1 MAKAK
6 NNYLIY
12 SAIRG
17 NIIARVEG
25 YAAARK
31 RARSLFY
38 FINEDDAIVGR
49 TEYGLSVIGFKP

>member
-6 NNYLIY
+6 RYLVY

-17 NIIARVEG
+17 TIIDRVEG

-31 RARSLFY
+31 RAKSHFW
-38 FINEDDAIVGR
+38 FIKEDDAIVER
-49 TEYGLSVIGFKP
+49 TDYGLAVVGIK